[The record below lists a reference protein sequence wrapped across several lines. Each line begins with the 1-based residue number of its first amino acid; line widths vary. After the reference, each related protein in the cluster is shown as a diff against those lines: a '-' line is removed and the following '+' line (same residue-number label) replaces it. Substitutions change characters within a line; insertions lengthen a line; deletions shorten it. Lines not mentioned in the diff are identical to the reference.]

1 MLKAVF
7 VGANKVR
14 AAPAASSS
22 SASPALFTAVTVNI
36 ELRIRKNEGSGSCYI
51 SAECMMCMPTTS
63 RISMLLTESREF
75 AITRS
80 ELIERLHGF
89 ALGGNRCDEVGRSRC
104 NVDQLADEH
113 GVGSR
118 YN

>member
-1 MLKAVF
+1 
-7 VGANKVR
+7 VR

-63 RISMLLTESREF
+63 RMLLTESREF

-89 ALGGNRCDEVGRSRC
+89 ALSGNRCDEVGRSRC